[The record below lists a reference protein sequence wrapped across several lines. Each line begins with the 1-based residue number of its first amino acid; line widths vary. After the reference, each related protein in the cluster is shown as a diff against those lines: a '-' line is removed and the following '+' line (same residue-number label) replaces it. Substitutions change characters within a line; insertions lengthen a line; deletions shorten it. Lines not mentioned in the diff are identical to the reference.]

1 MATVFEGRPKI
12 YANAAGVGMP
22 YPNGGFPMP
31 DANAPEALK
40 ARQKAIDRR
49 LRAGPAPTAA
59 APTAAAP
66 TAAAPTAAAAA
77 EPMPKTGTLRRL
89 AQMPGQA
96 FDFVKAAPGKAAG
109 LLDANV
115 GKGVASVVQGTA
127 KSLAQG
133 VGRVLAP
140 IGFGAQALQTADTPT
155 EEYSRRTGIE
165 GGSLRG
171 DLLARGI
178 GTLQDIGN
186 NATFGVADRLG
197 NLIAGNG
204 FNRSAGNQVGEIGRP
219 GQEVGGASPAT
230 MPEAGVPGKA
240 TMYDNTGRAVLS
252 GNVVGATPALNA
264 SGAPPPPNNIVR
276 NGNSYSG
283 GDNVKF
289 GANIVNPD
297 GSQRQS
303 GGVIRNQDVSLTFDE
318 NGRTTGSTQG
328 TLRGGGTVSS
338 LDTSEG
344 YRQNLLELQR
354 NAAERAE
361 TAANVQTAPIG
372 IGAGASSFGDD
383 LRAKTDAG
391 GTGGN
396 TRRERMQAADIA
408 GRRDDLR
415 LREAGDFSRNAASN
429 ATSANNAAL
438 SNATQRRSN
447 DQNNATTLR
456 GQELDL
462 EGKMVPIRVA
472 QQQREMYQR
481 ITAAATKN
489 GFYDPAVG
497 QQLAAQAGVDPKFFK
512 EQVDA
517 AQGQRSAQQ
526 GLEKGNAERTR
537 GLFAGRFNY
546 LLPEGTKK
554 EGMAEAQKGLEDE
567 AFNLARQHVAGFDS
581 MPDEQV
587 KAIMPKVMGMLE
599 ITKKIGAADTDWFAG
614 RTNPGTISPTGALR
628 EQSFFQGGERGT
640 PYGAWAGALMPRYE
654 KGDVNFQPQAGGS
667 IRIPNASA
675 EAQAFL
681 DDMIA
686 GRDPFAPKVAPA
698 KVGANR

>member
-40 ARQKAIDRR
+40 ARQNAIDRR
-49 LRAGPAPTAA
+49 LRAGP
-59 APTAAAP
+59 AP

-96 FDFVKAAPGKAAG
+96 FDFVKAAPGKVAG
-109 LLDANV
+109 MLDANV

-127 KSLAQG
+127 NSLTQG

-472 QQQREMYQR
+472 QQQRALISSLLQANGGDPAAAARAALAAGRVDLAETLSKPVATMQEQAGKR
-481 ITAAATKN
+481 DGLQKSAWDDIRTGITAIAPAPDKAGNPEVSKALEERAFARFKRSNPEGYNLQGAGRQKALQTAMADEELMAVFEKPEDG
-489 GFYDPAVG
+489 GFASMLPLRMDSPTRKMNDLPPAS
-497 QQLAAQAGVDPKFFK
+497 FFK
-512 EQVDA
+512 GARLGEQV
-517 AQGQRSAQQ
+517 G
-526 GLEKGNAERTR
+526 GLR
-537 GLFAGRFNY
+537 
-546 LLPEGTKK
+546 
-554 EGMAEAQKGLEDE
+554 
-567 AFNLARQHVAGFDS
+567 
-581 MPDEQV
+581 
-587 KAIMPKVMGMLE
+587 
-599 ITKKIGAADTDWFAG
+599 
-614 RTNPGTISPTGALR
+614 GALSPNMSKGDQVLDLGSGR
-628 EQSFFQGGERGT
+628 QSVNVGNLS
-640 PYGAWAGALMPRYE
+640 AGALARLQSMIDE
-654 KGDVNFQPQAGGS
+654 ANGQAG
-667 IRIPNASA
+667 
-675 EAQAFL
+675 
-681 DDMIA
+681 
-686 GRDPFAPKVAPA
+686 K
-698 KVGANR
+698 

>member
-40 ARQKAIDRR
+40 ARQNAIDRR

-96 FDFVKAAPGKAAG
+96 FDFVKAAPGKVAG
-109 LLDANV
+109 MLDANV

-127 KSLAQG
+127 NSLTQG

-219 GQEVGGASPAT
+219 GQEVGGVTPVAAAPQQPFSDTRSASLA
-230 MPEAGVPGKA
+230 AA
-240 TMYDNTGRAVLS
+240 
-252 GNVVGATPALNA
+252 
-264 SGAPPPPNNIVR
+264 APPPASPNNIVR

-283 GDNVKF
+283 GNVTA

-354 NAAERAE
+354 NAAERAAQNP
-361 TAANVQTAPIG
+361 TQVADAP
-372 IGAGASSFGDD
+372 AV
-383 LRAKTDAG
+383 LR
-391 GTGGN
+391 
-396 TRRERMQAADIA
+396 
-408 GRRDDLR
+408 GRRAERANR
-415 LREAGDFSRNAASN
+415 LQV
-429 ATSANNAAL
+429 ATMN
-438 SNATQRRSN
+438 NATQRRIN

-456 GQELDL
+456 GQDLDL

-472 QQQREMYQR
+472 QQQRALISSLLQANGGDPAAAARAALAAGRVDLAETLSKPVATMQEQAGKR
-481 ITAAATKN
+481 DGLQKSAWDDIRTGITAIAPAPDKAGNPEVSKALEERAFARFKRSNPEGYNLQGAGRQKALQTAMADEELMAVFEKPEDG
-489 GFYDPAVG
+489 GFASMLPLRMDSPTRKMNDLPPAS
-497 QQLAAQAGVDPKFFK
+497 FFK
-512 EQVDA
+512 GARLGEQV
-517 AQGQRSAQQ
+517 G
-526 GLEKGNAERTR
+526 GLR
-537 GLFAGRFNY
+537 
-546 LLPEGTKK
+546 
-554 EGMAEAQKGLEDE
+554 
-567 AFNLARQHVAGFDS
+567 
-581 MPDEQV
+581 
-587 KAIMPKVMGMLE
+587 
-599 ITKKIGAADTDWFAG
+599 
-614 RTNPGTISPTGALR
+614 GALSPNMSKGDQVLDLGSGR
-628 EQSFFQGGERGT
+628 QSVNVGNLS
-640 PYGAWAGALMPRYE
+640 AGALARLQSMIDE
-654 KGDVNFQPQAGGS
+654 ANGQAG
-667 IRIPNASA
+667 
-675 EAQAFL
+675 
-681 DDMIA
+681 
-686 GRDPFAPKVAPA
+686 K
-698 KVGANR
+698 